1 MWKFLNSE
9 VHSQILFL
17 FRFIYLYT
25 LILLYSNER
34 KCQLAVKHGRNVVAY
49 GTIVSEGGPNVMLHN
64 VSLGEGNF
72 KVSVDVV
79 LDEGA
84 KLPIPVKSGP
94 TIVIVQLEQLL
105 VGLKS

>member
-1 MWKFLNSE
+1 M
-9 VHSQILFL
+9 
-17 FRFIYLYT
+17 
-25 LILLYSNER
+25 
-34 KCQLAVKHGRNVVAY
+34 KHGRNVMAY
-49 GTIVSEGGPNVMLHN
+49 GTVVSEGGPNVMFHN

-84 KLPIPVKSGP
+84 EIPIPVKSG
-94 TIVIVQLEQLL
+94 QQSLLMKLEQLL